1 MTTLWN
7 INVAW
12 TLNYSLFRNFR
23 GERLEPKDAYKDL
36 FCPECRKVDEFAAI
50 SRGIT
55 LGRHKPK
62 KCLFGTMENFTI
74 ISTSL
79 VDGFPPII
87 QEHFQIVRFSDNR
100 DYAVIYPKII
110 ITPNLQSGEFVP
122 FMAPCIH
129 CKRYEGIHHGEKCKN
144 TPFQPVVA
152 IAYGMELNLALNL
165 DWYVND
171 EVAGIFRSIH
181 PKVKGLYFSRSTFLD

>member
-1 MTTLWN
+1 
-7 INVAW
+7 
-12 TLNYSLFRNFR
+12 
-23 GERLEPKDAYKDL
+23 
-36 FCPECRKVDEFAAI
+36 
-50 SRGIT
+50 
-55 LGRHKPK
+55 
-62 KCLFGTMENFTI
+62 MENFTI

-79 VDGFPPII
+79 VDEFSPII
-87 QEHFQIVRFSDNR
+87 QEHFQIVRFSDNC

-110 ITPNLQSGEFVP
+110 ITPDLQSGAFRP
-122 FMAPCIH
+122 FRDPCLH
-129 CKRYEGIHHGEKCKN
+129 CKRIEGIYRGSNRDN

-152 IAYGMELNLALNL
+152 IAYGLESNLGLNL